1 MTWAEVADLRG
12 IIDTVE
18 ADAKLQVQLDIA
30 QKQIESIVGRQTGI
44 MPDSLFL
51 AHLYLSAVLLLRFMQ
66 SSGEL
71 AYFNKMA
78 DTQTY
83 NQIEPMIEQYT
94 MMYEKQIKSYGL
106 KTIAVPYMI
115 AKYKEGV

>member
-1 MTWAEVADLRG
+1 MTWAEISDIRG

-30 QKQIESIVGRQTGI
+30 QKQIESKVGSQTGI

-51 AHLYLSAVLLLRFMQ
+51 AHLYLTAVLLLRFMQ

-94 MMYEKQIKSYGL
+94 KMYEREIKSFGL
-106 KTIAVPYMI
+106 KSIAVPYMI
-115 AKYKEGV
+115 ARYKDES